1 MLKRIDHIYLSVSD
15 FFRSQTFYDLVMREL
30 GQHKGDKV
38 IAGEPHA
45 HYFGPQFQLT
55 IRPAKAG
62 QKHAPYAPG
71 LHHLCFQ
78 VETMND
84 VDLCFEKLRAV
95 GIEVSQPKRY
105 PEYHPEYYAIFFEDP
120 DGIRLEIVA
129 KTSARQALESRWDE
143 LKEFLNPLQAL
154 FKNERRNT

>member
-15 FFRSQTFYDLVMREL
+15 FSRSEAFYDSIMQEL
-30 GQHKGDKV
+30 GQHKGDKF

-55 IRPAKAG
+55 IRPAKLA
-62 QKHAPYAPG
+62 QKHDPYAPG

-78 VETMND
+78 VETVTD
-84 VDLCFEKLRAV
+84 VDLCFEKLRSI
-95 GIEVSQPKRY
+95 GIEVTQPQRY
-105 PEYHPEYYAIFFEDP
+105 PEYHPQYYAIFFEDP

-129 KTSARQALESRWDE
+129 KTSARQALESQWDE
-143 LKEFLNPLQAL
+143 LREFLNPLQASIE
-154 FKNERRNT
+154 NERHNA

>member
-15 FFRSQTFYDLVMREL
+15 FSRSETFYDLVMQEL
-30 GQHKGDKV
+30 EQHKGDKA

-45 HYFGPQFQLT
+45 HYLGPQFQLT
-55 IRPAKAG
+55 IRPAKTG
-62 QKHAPYAPG
+62 QKHDPYTPG

-78 VETMND
+78 VETMTEID
-84 VDLCFEKLRAV
+84 SCFEKLRAV
-95 GIEVSQPKRY
+95 GIEVSPPKRY

-129 KTSARQALESRWDE
+129 ETSARQALESQWDE
-143 LKEFLNPLQAL
+143 LEEFLNPLQAL
-154 FKNERRNT
+154 LKNEHHNP